1 MTSIGTAWQPPLR
14 QTTGRTHS
22 VLLPAQPLPL
32 HSGGLW
38 CQPGKRPSPKV
49 NPQRIEPFPVRT
61 LLPGGVLG
69 ARHAPPLGTDHCS
82 AFPKHC
88 GCFFSPSP
96 QRCTKRP
103 QRRSALCGQSRESPE
118 LRAVSGS
125 VFGVPRQSVSGEGG
139 RRCRGCLT
147 AVLGVPEGDAGVPE
161 GGARVPEGNARGPR
175 SPVPLPR
182 ESRRGLALQHHP
194 APPGGA
200 ARGWGG
206 GGRVTRPAQLL
217 LAGPGRIAGGARSLA
232 EGEHCGRSHWLEG
245 GEGGAR
251 VSLNGVAEGGARHSP
266 SRGSSGS
273 EAEPPAA
280 ERRRD
285 MLAA

>member
-1 MTSIGTAWQPPLR
+1 MQLVPQHTAVSRGNIERQAGLRIILPSPYSKIMLLSLPRCLPITPPSLLSDIHWDGMAASLTADYWQNPLR
-14 QTTGRTHS
+14 ASPSTTPS
-22 VLLPAQPLPL
+22 PP
-32 HSGGLW
+32 SGGLW

-88 GCFFSPSP
+88 GWFFSPSP

-125 VFGVPRQSVSGEGG
+125 VFGVPRQSVSGEGS

-147 AVLGVPEGDAGVPE
+147 AVLGVPEGDVG
-161 GGARVPEGNARGPR
+161 VPEGNARGPR
-175 SPVPLPR
+175 RPVPLPR

-200 ARGWGG
+200 ARGLGRGG
-206 GGRVTRPAQLL
+206 PSHETGAAVAGR
-217 LAGPGRIAGGARSLA
+217 PGQD
-232 EGEHCGRSHWLEG
+232 CGR
-245 GEGGAR
+245 GA
-251 VSLNGVAEGGARHSP
+251 VIG
-266 SRGSSGS
+266 
-273 EAEPPAA
+273 
-280 ERRRD
+280 
-285 MLAA
+285 

>member
-1 MTSIGTAWQPPLR
+1 MTSIGTAWQSPLR

-88 GCFFSPSP
+88 GWFFSPSP

-161 GGARVPEGNARGPR
+161 GNARGPR
-175 SPVPLPR
+175 RPVPLPR
-182 ESRRGLALQHHP
+182 ERRRGLALQHHP

-200 ARGWGG
+200 ARGWWGG
-206 GGRVTRPAQLL
+206 GESRDRRSCCWQARAGLQEGR
-217 LAGPGRIAGGARSLA
+217 G
-232 EGEHCGRSHWLEG
+232 HWLRASTA
-245 GEGGAR
+245 GAPIGWR
-251 VSLNGVAEGGARHSP
+251 AGKAGRECL
-266 SRGSSGS
+266 
-273 EAEPPAA
+273 
-280 ERRRD
+280 
-285 MLAA
+285 